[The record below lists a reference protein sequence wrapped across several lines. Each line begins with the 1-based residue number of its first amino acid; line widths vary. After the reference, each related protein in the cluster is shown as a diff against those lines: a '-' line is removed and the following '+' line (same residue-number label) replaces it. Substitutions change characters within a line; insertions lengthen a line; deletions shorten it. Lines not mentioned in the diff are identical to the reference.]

1 MGFRYDPI
9 LEEESSVNLKT
20 LAISAGMTALAVTMA
35 PVPVSAAAK
44 NTSLFSSES
53 NAKSVC
59 GEGQVVW
66 AVIDSGK
73 YYRPGTPGYEWGKG
87 ERKGAYTCESHAK
100 ARGFALAKTVS

>member
-1 MGFRYDPI
+1 M
-9 LEEESSVNLKT
+9 SLKT
-20 LAISAGMTALAVTMA
+20 LAISAGMAVLALSAAPRPALAN
-35 PVPVSAAAK
+35 

-66 AVIDSGK
+66 AVLDSGK

-100 ARGFALAKTVS
+100 ARGFHLAKTIS

>member
-1 MGFRYDPI
+1 M
-9 LEEESSVNLKT
+9 NWKT
-20 LAISAGMTALAVTMA
+20 LAISAGMAALALSMA
-35 PVPVSAAAK
+35 PVSAIAK
-44 NTSLFSSES
+44 NTSLFASEA

-66 AVIDSGK
+66 AVVDSGK

-100 ARGFALAKTVS
+100 ARGFHLAKTIQ